1 MDERAEGESI
11 NLHEGHR
18 ERMYRKLLAGGESLT
33 DCEVLEI
40 ALYGSIPRR
49 NTNPLAH
56 ALLLKVGTLDNV
68 FNAKAEELAAV
79 AGVGK
84 RTAEHIALIGQVL
97 KRTRKSSEAA
107 PKKFSF
113 DAVKDYLF
121 SYFENK
127 DNEEFLAIFID
138 KRDTV
143 TKISTVAAGDASH
156 VTIDLTEFSKELSLS
171 QPYAVLVAH
180 NHPSGMPY
188 PSKED
193 DDLTGKICFMLELAG
208 AKFYDHI
215 VVSKRDYYSYRLEG
229 RLDKIQKK
237 SQFSRFSDYLRGL

>member
-1 MDERAEGESI
+1 MDERTEGDKI

-18 ERMYRKLLAGGESLT
+18 ERMYRKLLSCGDSLT

-40 ALYGSIPRR
+40 ALYGSIPRK

-56 ALLLKVGTLDNV
+56 ALLLRFGTLDNV
-68 FNAKAEELAAV
+68 FSAKPGELAAV
-79 AGVGK
+79 SGVGK
-84 RTAEHIALIGQVL
+84 RTAGHIALIGQVL
-97 KRTRKSSEAA
+97 NRTRKSSETV

-113 DAVKDYLF
+113 DAIKEYLF
-121 SYFENK
+121 SYYDNK
-127 DNEEFLAIFID
+127 SNEEFLSIFVD

-143 TKISTVAAGDASH
+143 TKISAIATGDASH
-156 VTIDLTEFSKELSLS
+156 VTVDLTQFSKELSLS
-171 QPYAVLVAH
+171 QPYAVLIAH

-193 DDLTGKICFMLELAG
+193 DDLTGKICFMLELVG
-208 AKFYDHI
+208 AKFYDH
-215 VVSKRDYYSYRLEG
+215 VVIGKRDYYSYRMEG

-237 SQFSRFSDYLRGL
+237 SQFARFSDYLREL